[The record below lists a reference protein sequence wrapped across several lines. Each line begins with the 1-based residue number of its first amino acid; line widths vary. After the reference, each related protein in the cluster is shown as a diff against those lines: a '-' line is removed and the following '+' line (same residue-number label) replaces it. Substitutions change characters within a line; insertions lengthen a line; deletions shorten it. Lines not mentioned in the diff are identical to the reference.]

1 LLNKAIEIIPLLDL
15 QMWDYQLEILD
26 LIIQILVLG
35 DSTNRPR
42 ATTTSLGQRLHP
54 SLHWKINRSVKCLFK
69 ERWCRNLD
77 F

>member
-1 LLNKAIEIIPLLDL
+1 VRLPARNPRPNYTNFGFRR
-15 QMWDYQLEILD
+15 QY
-26 LIIQILVLG
+26 
-35 DSTNRPR
+35 NRPR